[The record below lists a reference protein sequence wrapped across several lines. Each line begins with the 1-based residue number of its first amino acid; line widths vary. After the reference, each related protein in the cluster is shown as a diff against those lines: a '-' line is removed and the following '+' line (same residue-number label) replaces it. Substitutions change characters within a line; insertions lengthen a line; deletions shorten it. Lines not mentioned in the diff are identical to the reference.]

1 MRRRVAMT
9 IPDKSNLTSEEL
21 VPIRGLEPR
30 ATPDELF
37 MSEASGPRKVDYYL
51 GIGAGLG
58 GPIGFGTFF
67 GVYIYCIA
75 TYGFIFGLGLGWIP
89 SVIAAVIVSQ
99 VVHFLWGP
107 IILVALVVVVVARM
121 HGH

>member
-1 MRRRVAMT
+1 MT
-9 IPDKSNLTSEEL
+9 IPDESNFTSEEL
-21 VPIRGLEPR
+21 VPASSRGRLPMNSIMR
-30 ATPDELF
+30 
-37 MSEASGPRKVDYYL
+37 EASGPRKVDYYL

-58 GPIGFGTFF
+58 GFIGFGTFF
-67 GVYIYCIA
+67 GAYIYCIA

-107 IILVALVVVVVARM
+107 MAVLIVIIIARM
-121 HGH
+121 NH

>member
-1 MRRRVAMT
+1 MT
-9 IPDKSNLTSEEL
+9 IPDESNLTSEEP
-21 VPIRGLEPR
+21 VPIRSLEPR
-30 ATPDELF
+30 AAPDELF
-37 MSEASGPRKVDYYL
+37 MREASGPRKVDYYL

-58 GPIGFGTFF
+58 GFIGFGTFF
-67 GVYIYCIA
+67 GAYIYCIA

-107 IILVALVVVVVARM
+107 MAVLIVIIIARM
-121 HGH
+121 NH